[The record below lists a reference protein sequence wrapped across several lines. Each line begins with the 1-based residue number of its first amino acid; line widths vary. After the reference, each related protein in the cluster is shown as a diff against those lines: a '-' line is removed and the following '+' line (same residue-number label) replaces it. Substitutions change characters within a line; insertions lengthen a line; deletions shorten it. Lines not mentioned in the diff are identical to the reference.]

1 MREVGKGA
9 RLRWWSTVRR
19 YFPQQLFYLALPVE
33 TVKSTTHSP
42 KTTNTFG
49 RESCIFHV
57 SILTL
62 RNLGSI
68 VDVFL
73 AGGGSVDEIALSC
86 CVESPGRGIVVSL
99 GNNPCKRVK
108 TDGW

>member
-1 MREVGKGA
+1 M
-9 RLRWWSTVRR
+9 
-19 YFPQQLFYLALPVE
+19 
-33 TVKSTTHSP
+33 
-42 KTTNTFG
+42 
-49 RESCIFHV
+49 FHV

-68 VDVFL
+68 VGALF

-86 CVESPGRGIVVSL
+86 CVESPERGVVVSLVEL